1 MKKKLLF
8 EVNELECTRDFSSL
22 FNPISFKLFSGDL
35 FVIKGSNGSGK
46 TSLLH
51 CLAGLVPFKGGITWH
66 IENSAIGYVGHK
78 IAVKD
83 HDTVKDFLS
92 FWTAIYNSKKNFNKV
107 VDLFSLSKILYTPI
121 SFLSFGQK
129 KKLAF
134 VRLCL
139 LDTKIW
145 LLDEPFSGMDY
156 NNKKLVS
163 KLIKNHN
170 NNNGAVI
177 ISTHE
182 APNYIINNNIREI
195 NIV

>member
-46 TSLLH
+46 TSFLH

-83 HDTVKDFLS
+83 HDTVKDFLKTAFGLLNLDWEDYVLTSERYLRPNEVDHLLGDYSKAKKDLNWEPSTS
-92 FWTAIYNSKKNFNKV
+92 FEELVKMMIES
-107 VDLFSLSKILYTPI
+107 DIE
-121 SFLSFGQK
+121 
-129 KKLAF
+129 LAKREE
-134 VRLCL
+134 VL
-139 LDTKIW
+139 LK
-145 LLDEPFSGMDY
+145 E
-156 NNKKLVS
+156 N
-163 KLIKNHN
+163 LIKP
-170 NNNGAVI
+170 
-177 ISTHE
+177 TWE
-182 APNYIINNNIREI
+182 YPLK
-195 NIV
+195 

>member
-8 EVNELECTRDFSSL
+8 EVNELECTRDLSSL
-22 FNPISFKLFSGDL
+22 FNPISFKLYYGDL
-35 FVIKGSNGSGK
+35 LVIKGSNGSGK
-46 TSLLH
+46 TSFLH
-51 CLAGLVPFKGGITWH
+51 CLVGLVPFKGGITWH
-66 IENSAIGYVGHK
+66 IEKSAIGYVGHK

-92 FWTAIYNSKKNFNKV
+92 FWTAIYNSKENYNKV
-107 VDLFSLSKILYTPI
+107 INLFSLSKILYTPI

-134 VRLCL
+134 VRLYL
-139 LDTKIW
+139 LNTKIW
-145 LLDEPFSGMDY
+145 LLDEPFSGMDH

-170 NNNGAVI
+170 NESGAVI

-182 APNYIINNNIREI
+182 ASDLIISNNMREI